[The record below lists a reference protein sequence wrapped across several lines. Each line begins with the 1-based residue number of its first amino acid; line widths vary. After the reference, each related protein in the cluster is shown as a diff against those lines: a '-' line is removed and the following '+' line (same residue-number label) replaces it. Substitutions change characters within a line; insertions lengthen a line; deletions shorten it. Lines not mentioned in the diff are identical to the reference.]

1 MPTYRSNLY
10 QYEPNKIE
18 IKPYKIVLKAPNFLI
33 FLTLPVIKKKIMVP
47 GLLDNFQN
55 ILVVNKIILNVRY
68 LHQEKI

>member
-33 FLTLPVIKKKIMVP
+33 FLTLPVVKKKIIKLFFP
-47 GLLDNFQN
+47 SLFELKQ
-55 ILVVNKIILNVRY
+55 
-68 LHQEKI
+68 